1 MESKI
6 KLSDLLKLYVGDDYD
21 ILQKNL
27 SGCYSLVLEE
37 NHKDAVVK
45 EIEISQGRL
54 FILIEN
60 D

>member
-1 MESKI
+1 MERKI
-6 KLSDLLKLYVGDDYD
+6 KLGDLLKLYVGEDYD

-27 SGCYSLVLEE
+27 SGCYNLVREE
-37 NHKDAVVK
+37 NHKDTAVK